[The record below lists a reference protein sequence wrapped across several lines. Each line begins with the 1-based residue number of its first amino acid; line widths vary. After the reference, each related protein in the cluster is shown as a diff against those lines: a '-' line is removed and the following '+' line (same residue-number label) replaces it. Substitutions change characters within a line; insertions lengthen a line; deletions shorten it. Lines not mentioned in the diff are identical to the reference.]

1 MPSKDAPKGKKQPP
15 DFNPVVAFY
24 IFSATHL
31 LSALYAPIQDC
42 DEIFNYFEPSHYLNH
57 GYGLQT
63 WEYSPDYAIR
73 SWTYAGF
80 HALTAG
86 VARLYPGTNKTT
98 QFYFLRCMLA
108 FLCASCETRLFSTIA
123 RTLNPRI
130 AVFFLIAVVFSPGMF
145 HASTA
150 YLPSSFTM
158 YTSMLGLSAF
168 MDWRGGLRT
177 ASGITWFGIGAILG
191 WPFSGVLIL
200 PFIVEEIILAAV
212 TKSTTE
218 TYQRF
223 VYGFFR
229 SLLVLGFGVA
239 VDSFFYR
246 KFVCVP
252 LNIVL
257 YNVFSGPG
265 RGPEIYGVEPWH
277 FYIRNLALNFNV
289 WFVLAV
295 FALPLLIGNYM
306 LRRQSVPKQ
315 NILRGVVFTS
325 PFYLW
330 LAIFTLQPHKEERF
344 MYPAYPFLAV
354 NSAVAL
360 HVVLAHLGSTDPKDI
375 LSKIPA
381 KIKLGLAG
389 ILVFGAINVGIWRAL
404 GMVTAYSAPLKV
416 YEPLWQNASAGDTV
430 CLGKEWYRFPS
441 SFFLPKGVRA
451 KFVKSAFT
459 GLLPG
464 EFSEASGFGFF
475 PGAWLIPAGM
485 NDENREDPGKY
496 TEVERCTF
504 MVDSAL
510 PSWTPSELEPNY
522 IADTANWEALKCEK
536 FLDAAQTS
544 TLGRLGWVPDL
555 PIIPEKYRRRWG
567 DYCLLRRKTRSSEA
581 ESQSDAGPLQSLVA
595 QGGGGMLMHGRVS
608 LPHAKRARSKLLAQQ
623 TPRFLM
629 QQQNPVSTYHD
640 NMEVVK
646 LSLRR
651 ACDSPHVQVVSQA
664 FHDSVHL
671 QNPKSV
677 VYGLLGLATVLWGAA
692 VLVGRRKKKS
702 SAKASRSPSPD
713 LEKPASRSKG
723 GKERPY
729 GVWIPS
735 DFKRPAATPYPNWSV
750 TETKPLPYRPFRYGP
765 KYNITMGLRSLQWD
779 DWIELDNHYLKYH
792 ATKAARLAERGSRC
806 YHTAPEAWDGAVELL
821 EELCS
826 YLPQRYPSL
835 FERTATGMR
844 NLATGEDVNCVERP
858 LKEDPMAL
866 CARQVQDDLAIM
878 FERPDGQYYLLAG
891 AILLAGFWRL
901 EDKLGMPLSEIHTSG
916 NVPGFKEKLE
926 KGMMNFFRR
935 VQPDAPVVRNNYFIQ
950 VDDDLAWSHSIGDE
964 DGPEGTVGWFT
975 AQKDKAIEHHWFR
988 SERQSLRRL
997 PRSGGVVFTIRT
1009 YFHPITD
1016 IANEPYVPGRL
1027 ASAIRSWD
1035 QTTQIYKGRDRY
1047 EKVLLE
1053 YLDKKHA
1060 EQVANGLDLS
1070 KEDEVRCYP
1079 Y

>member
-1 MPSKDAPKGKKQPP
+1 MPFFRGYVKEQCVVKKSQGAVDRDEGPLEILCQDAYAARALSPMTTSKLPCAARVTSAAQPTPTKAPTSTSPCRQRTLQRAKT
-15 DFNPVVAFY
+15 FY

-31 LSALYAPIQDC
+31 LSALYAPVQDC

-191 WPFSGVLIL
+191 WPFSGVLIV
-200 PFIVEEIILAAV
+200 PFIVEEVILAFV

-218 TYQRF
+218 TFQRF

-246 KFVCVP
+246 KLVCVP

-289 WFVLAV
+289 WFVLAMLS
-295 FALPLLIGNYM
+295 LPLLLGNYL

-315 NILRGVVFTS
+315 NILRGVVFTA

-330 LAIFTLQPHKEERF
+330 LAIFTIQPHKEERF

-354 NSAVAL
+354 NSAIAL
-360 HVVLAHLGSTDPKDI
+360 HVVLAHLGSTDPKALI
-375 LSKIPA
+375 SKIPA
-381 KIKLGLAG
+381 KIRLGLAG
-389 ILVFGAINVGIWRAL
+389 VVVIGAINVGIWRAL

-416 YEPLWQNASAGDTV
+416 YDPLWQHATAGDTV

-451 KFVKSAFT
+451 KFVKSAFN

-475 PGAWLIPAGM
+475 PGAWLIPPGM

-496 TEVERCTF
+496 TEVEHCNF

-522 IADTANWEALKCEK
+522 IADTDNWESLKCAK

-555 PIIPEKYRRRWG
+555 PMIPEKYRRRWG
-567 DYCLLRRKTRSSEA
+567 DYCLL
-581 ESQSDAGPLQSLVA
+581 L
-595 QGGGGMLMHGRVS
+595 
-608 LPHAKRARSKLLAQQ
+608 
-623 TPRFLM
+623 
-629 QQQNPVSTYHD
+629 
-640 NMEVVK
+640 
-646 LSLRR
+646 
-651 ACDSPHVQVVSQA
+651 
-664 FHDSVHL
+664 
-671 QNPKSV
+671 
-677 VYGLLGLATVLWGAA
+677 
-692 VLVGRRKKKS
+692 
-702 SAKASRSPSPD
+702 
-713 LEKPASRSKG
+713 
-723 GKERPY
+723 
-729 GVWIPS
+729 WIPS
-735 DFKRPAATPYPNWSV
+735 DFKRPAANPYPDWSL

-765 KYNITMGLRSLQWD
+765 KYNITMGLRNLNWD

-792 ATKAARLAERGSRC
+792 EKKAKRLAERGTKC
-806 YHTAPEAWDGAVELL
+806 YHTAPEAYDGAVELL

-835 FERTATGMR
+835 FEKTPTGMR

-858 LKEDPMAL
+858 LKEDPMAM

-916 NVPGFKEKLE
+916 NVPGYKEKLE

-935 VQPDAPVVRNNYFIQ
+935 VQPEGPVVRNNYFIQ
-950 VDDDLAWSHSIGDE
+950 VDEDLAWSYSIGDE
-964 DGPEGTVGWFT
+964 DGPEGSVGWST
-975 AQKDKAIEHHWFR
+975 AEKDKAIEHHWFR

-1009 YFHPITD
+1009 YFHPITEICD
-1016 IANEPYVPGRL
+1016 EPYVPGRL
-1027 ASAIRSWD
+1027 ASAVRSWD
-1035 QTTQIYKGRDRY
+1035 ATTQVYKGKDRY

-1053 YLDKKHA
+1053 YLDNKHA
-1060 EQVANGLDLS
+1060 EQVTNGLDLE
-1070 KEDEVRCYP
+1070 KEDEVRSYP

>member
-581 ESQSDAGPLQSLVA
+581 ESQSDAGL
-595 QGGGGMLMHGRVS
+595 
-608 LPHAKRARSKLLAQQ
+608 
-623 TPRFLM
+623 
-629 QQQNPVSTYHD
+629 
-640 NMEVVK
+640 
-646 LSLRR
+646 
-651 ACDSPHVQVVSQA
+651 
-664 FHDSVHL
+664 
-671 QNPKSV
+671 
-677 VYGLLGLATVLWGAA
+677 
-692 VLVGRRKKKS
+692 
-702 SAKASRSPSPD
+702 
-713 LEKPASRSKG
+713 
-723 GKERPY
+723 
-729 GVWIPS
+729 WIPS

>member
-1 MPSKDAPKGKKQPP
+1 MPPKDAPKGKKQPP

-31 LSALYAPIQDC
+31 LSALYAPVQDC

-191 WPFSGVLIL
+191 WPFSGVLIV
-200 PFIVEEIILAAV
+200 PFIVEEVILAFV

-218 TYQRF
+218 TFQRF

-246 KFVCVP
+246 KLVCVP

-289 WFVLAV
+289 WFVLAMLS
-295 FALPLLIGNYM
+295 LPLLLGNYL

-315 NILRGVVFTS
+315 NILRGVVFTA

-330 LAIFTLQPHKEERF
+330 LAIFTIQPHKEERF

-354 NSAVAL
+354 NSAIAL
-360 HVVLAHLGSTDPKDI
+360 HVVLAHLGSTDPKALI
-375 LSKIPA
+375 SKIPA
-381 KIKLGLAG
+381 KIRLGLAG
-389 ILVFGAINVGIWRAL
+389 VVVIGAINVGIWRAL

-416 YEPLWQNASAGDTV
+416 YDPLWQHATAGDTV

-451 KFVKSAFT
+451 KFVKSAFN

-475 PGAWLIPAGM
+475 PGAWLIPPGM

-496 TEVERCTF
+496 TEVEHCNF

-522 IADTANWEALKCEK
+522 IADADNWESLKCAK

-555 PIIPEKYRRRWG
+555 PMIPEKYRRRWG
-567 DYCLLRRKTRSSEA
+567 DYCLLRRKTPGAKADSQSEA
-581 ESQSDAGPLQSLVA
+581 GLVRSREPLLFVISKGDT
-595 QGGGGMLMHGRVS
+595 GGRNPPTWALFDIKKYIS
-608 LPHAKRARSKLLAQQ
+608 CPKILFDLPRASI
-623 TPRFLM
+623 T
-629 QQQNPVSTYHD
+629 SYI
-640 NMEVVK
+640 MEAVK
-646 LSLRR
+646 LHLRR
-651 ACDSPHVQVVSQA
+651 ACDSHHVKAVSQA
-664 FHDSVHL
+664 LHDSTFL
-671 QNPKSV
+671 QNPKAV
-677 VYGLLGLATVLWGAA
+677 VYGLLVLATLLWAA
-692 VLVGRRKKKS
+692 GVLVQRWKKS

-713 LEKPASRSKG
+713 LEKPASRSKN
-723 GKERPY
+723 GKERPF

-735 DFKRPAATPYPNWSV
+735 DFKRPAANPYPDWSL

-765 KYNITMGLRSLQWD
+765 KYNITMGLRNLNWD

-792 ATKAARLAERGSRC
+792 EKKAKRLAERGTKC
-806 YHTAPEAWDGAVELL
+806 YHTAPEAYDGAVELL

-835 FERTATGMR
+835 FEKTPTGMR

-858 LKEDPMAL
+858 LKEDPMAM

-916 NVPGFKEKLE
+916 NVPGYKEKLE

-935 VQPDAPVVRNNYFIQ
+935 VQPEGPVVRNNYFIQ
-950 VDDDLAWSHSIGDE
+950 VDEDLAWSYSIGDE
-964 DGPEGTVGWFT
+964 DGPEGSVGWST
-975 AQKDKAIEHHWFR
+975 AEKDKAIEHHWFR

-1009 YFHPITD
+1009 YFHPIAEICD
-1016 IANEPYVPGRL
+1016 EPYVPGRL
-1027 ASAIRSWD
+1027 ASAVRSWD
-1035 QTTQIYKGRDRY
+1035 ATTQVYKGKDRY

-1053 YLDKKHA
+1053 YLDNKHA
-1060 EQVANGLDLS
+1060 EQVTNGLDLE
-1070 KEDEVRCYP
+1070 KEDEVRSYP